1 MVKFLPGE
9 LSAADVIHI
18 AAYDRTIRTAVN
30 PFGRGAYRTRYG
42 GKAVPWK
49 LVRKAD
55 DESTDTYLTR
65 LSAIN
70 SGVSGGL
77 KSAIAMSKRFTQ
89 KGVSAVIYN
98 DGTTGIMPTKSA
110 MMGMAGKDKT
120 IVEHTPFASARAALA
135 VVQPTMM
142 IPA

>member
-18 AAYDRTIRTAVN
+18 AAYDRSIRTAVN

-49 LVRKAD
+49 LMRKAP
-55 DESTDTYLTR
+55 DESTDTYLAR
-65 LSAIN
+65 LSTMNA
-70 SGVSGGL
+70 GVASGL
-77 KSAIAMSKRFTQ
+77 KSAISMAKRFTQ
-89 KGVSAVIYN
+89 KGVSAVIYR

-120 IVEHTPFASARAALA
+120 VIEQTPFASARAALA

>member
-49 LVRKAD
+49 LVRKAPG
-55 DESTDTYLTR
+55 ESSSGYFAR
-65 LSAIN
+65 LGAIN
-70 SGVSGGL
+70 SGVASGL
-77 KSAIAMSKRFTQ
+77 QNAIKISQAHTE

-110 MMGMAGKDKT
+110 MMGMAGKKRT
-120 IVEHTPFASARAALA
+120 VIEHTPFASARAALA
-135 VVQPTMM
+135 IVQPTMM